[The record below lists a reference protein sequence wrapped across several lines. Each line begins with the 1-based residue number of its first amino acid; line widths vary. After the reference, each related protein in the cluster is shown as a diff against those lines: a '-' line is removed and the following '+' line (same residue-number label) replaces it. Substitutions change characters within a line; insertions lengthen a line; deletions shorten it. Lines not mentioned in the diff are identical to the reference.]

1 MKINQSDIAIVLG
14 DSPFLNEIE
23 DKLQYTLDRYFSIGI
38 NRVINKF
45 RTNMQVCLDSRILP
59 VANSHPEIPTV
70 TLKAHGALV
79 QKEQKEFFD
88 TYAFDFRLN
97 TANDILKDKKL
108 AWCGFTHDYAL
119 SYLISKGWKYI
130 ILIGAA
136 DFTQGT
142 HFSNE
147 EIFNPSRRLIEL
159 SKKFIEE
166 VCTQKAKI
174 FTCNPKSSLSVP
186 RLDIERLLV

>member
-1 MKINQSDIAIVLG
+1 MEINQSDIAIVLG

-23 DKLQYTLDRYFSIGI
+23 DKLQYALDRYFSIGI

-45 RTNMQVCLDSRILP
+45 RTNMHVCLDSRILP

-88 TYAFDFRLN
+88 TYAFNFRLD
-97 TANDILKDKKL
+97 TADDILKNKKL

-142 HFSNE
+142 HFSNSDVFE
-147 EIFNPSRRLIEL
+147 PSNKLVEL
-159 SKKFIEE
+159 SKKFIEK
-166 VCTQKAKI
+166 VCTQKAHI
-174 FTCNPKSSLSVP
+174 YTCNPNSALDVP
-186 RLDIERLLV
+186 KISIEKLLV

>member
-1 MKINQSDIAIVLG
+1 MEINQSDIAIVLG

-23 DKLQYTLDRYFSIGI
+23 DKLQYALDRYFSIGI

-59 VANSHPEIPTV
+59 VANSHPEITTV
-70 TLKAHGALV
+70 TMKAHGALV
-79 QKEQKEFFD
+79 QKEQKELFD
-88 TYAFDFRLN
+88 TYAFNFRLD
-97 TANDILKDKKL
+97 TAEDLLRNKKL

-147 EIFNPSRRLIEL
+147 EVFSPSTKLVEL

-166 VCTQKAKI
+166 ICTQKAKI
-174 FTCNPKSSLSVP
+174 FTCNPNSSLNIP
-186 RLDIERLLV
+186 RLSIEKLLI